1 MNRYKYSKISKYI
14 MYVVLF
20 IIFIFSVASILYE
33 GVNKSSQTV
42 EASENADVESQLH
55 EVDSDDILIWIDP
68 DTNVQYII
76 YSRKDGYGGMGGIT
90 PRINLD
96 GTLYQ
101 P

>member
-1 MNRYKYSKISKYI
+1 MSRYKCIKISKYI
-14 MYVVLF
+14 MYVMLF
-20 IIFIFSVASILYE
+20 IIFIFSLAFTLYE
-33 GVNKSSQTV
+33 GSNKSPQSV
-42 EASENADVESQLH
+42 EASENTGFESQIH
-55 EVDSDDILIWIDP
+55 EVDSDDILIWTDP